1 MRIRKSNSRQSGKK
15 VANRLRVCVV
25 TFPFTEAFVTPLSN
39 LVEILHSL
47 SGGIC
52 VVTAGVE
59 DARVTTNRG
68 IQTYRIHQKKVK
80 NIFARIAE
88 YIRIQIRISFTLAM
102 LSRDTDVYVFFM
114 EAGAL
119 LPMLTARLAGK
130 KVVWA
135 LPSSLVQMVEHHKG
149 PLSNVLVW
157 LQTVDYRLSNR
168 IILYSESLIKKWRLE
183 KYRNKIS
190 IACEYFLDL
199 DEFKVQKPLNE
210 RDNLIG
216 YIGRLSQEK
225 GTLNF
230 LEAMPKVVET
240 CDGATFLI
248 GGDGQLRPRV
258 EEYANRLGNKVK
270 FVGWIPHD
278 ELPEYLNRLKL
289 LVVPS
294 YTEGLPNIMLEAMA
308 CGTPVLATPVGAIPD
323 IIKDGETGFIMG
335 NNSPECVAENII
347 RALNHPDLEQIA
359 HSARALAEREFT
371 LETAMERYKNILNS
385 LKQKT

>member
-248 GGDGQLRPRV
+248 GGDGQLRPQV
-258 EEYANRLGNKVK
+258 EEYANRLSNRVK

-278 ELPEYLNRLKL
+278 ELPRYLNDLRL

-294 YTEGLPNIMLEAMA
+294 YTEAGPYVAFEAMA
-308 CGTPVLATPVGAIPD
+308 CGTPVLGTAVGLMAD
-323 IIKDGETGFIMG
+323 MLSDGENGFIME
-335 NNSPECVAENII
+335 NNSPECIARNVV
-347 RALNHPDLEQIA
+347 RALNDPNLEQIA
-359 HSARALAEREFT
+359 RNARNLVETEFSF
-371 LETAMERYKNILNS
+371 EKAVDRYRGILDS
-385 LKQKT
+385 LRL